1 MKSFL
6 RTSFAIISHVYL
18 DYFVFFC
25 LNFIAI
31 QFDTK
36 QLNAQ
41 LGLSNTS
48 NFYYKFPI
56 SLSLALMTYVGNEMG
71 ANNIPR
77 AKKYSWA
84 GIIIYFIFTT
94 IFLTCLAVFRYQWAE
109 FYAEDQEIQDI
120 IMDVFPIFVFGF
132 FVIDGLQGTLT
143 GILKGIEKKE
153 YVTYT
158 TLIVYYLIG
167 IPLVIYFSFQFGLG
181 MKVKGIWWAFAI
193 ANAALAIM
201 YNINLKG
208 TFLKF

>member
-1 MKSFL
+1 
-6 RTSFAIISHVYL
+6 
-18 DYFVFFC
+18 
-25 LNFIAI
+25 
-31 QFDTK
+31 
-36 QLNAQ
+36 
-41 LGLSNTS
+41 
-48 NFYYKFPI
+48 
-56 SLSLALMTYVGNEMG
+56 
-71 ANNIPR
+71 
-77 AKKYSWA
+77 
-84 GIIIYFIFTT
+84 
-94 IFLTCLAVFRYQWAE
+94 
-109 FYAEDQEIQDI
+109 
-120 IMDVFPIFVFGF
+120 MDVFPIFVFGF

-208 TFLKF
+208 TFLKFWEQIGKNKLMK